1 MAGGEVVR
9 VRCGTGAGRSTV
21 FEDVIVRISDQ
32 YSLEFHVDTDEANA
46 AGIKTGD
53 FVHIA

>member
-1 MAGGEVVR
+1 M
-9 VRCGTGAGRSTV
+9 RCGTGGGRSTV
-21 FEDVIVRISDQ
+21 FEDCVVRVSDK

-53 FVHIA
+53 IVHIA